1 MWFAVTTHDILK
13 YIMRNNYN
21 FRRFCERN
29 GIVMIAYSPFGS
41 PDLPWGEKMPHILVD
56 PVLKKIAEKYERSTA
71 QIVLRWLLQRGLVT
85 IPKVRNFLFFYV
97 LNL

>member
-1 MWFAVTTHDILK
+1 
-13 YIMRNNYN
+13 
-21 FRRFCERN
+21 
-29 GIVMIAYSPFGS
+29 MIAYSPFGS

-85 IPKVRNFLFFYV
+85 IPKVRNFLSFYKI
-97 LNL
+97 NL

>member
-13 YIMRNNYN
+13 YIMRSNYN

-85 IPKVRNFLFFYV
+85 IPKVRNFLFFYA